1 MNETE
6 YFYLK
11 QQIRALLDIDI
22 DAYKGAQM
30 RRRLETFVARR
41 TSTTAL
47 QVCKSLKHDPE
58 TLKALKDTITINVT
72 EFFRDV
78 EQFRHLE
85 KVVLPELLR
94 QRSHLNIWAAG
105 CSTGAEPYS
114 LALILNELSSARD
127 HRILATDIDADVL
140 TQAKAGG
147 PYPPNEVQNVPK
159 GLLQKYF
166 TAEKRGYM
174 IAEEVRREVL
184 FRKHNLLSDGFQ
196 IGFDVILCRNVIIYF
211 SDEAKA
217 TLFSRF
223 RTALKPKGV
232 LFIGG
237 TEALLPANSQ
247 GFEQIATNF
256 YRKSVL
262 PAVDAKREKAA

>member
-1 MNETE
+1 MNEEE

-11 QQIRALLDIDI
+11 LQIRELLDIDI
-22 DAYKGAQM
+22 NAYKSLQM

-41 TSTTAL
+41 KSISAF
-47 QVCKSLKHDPE
+47 QFCKSLKQDQE

-72 EFFRDV
+72 EFFRDA

-85 KVVLPELLR
+85 KVILPEFLR

-114 LALILNELSSARD
+114 LAILLDELSSARD
-127 HRILATDIDADVL
+127 HRILATDIDTDVL
-140 TQAKAGG
+140 AQARDGG
-147 PYPPNEVQNVPK
+147 PYLPNEVQNVPK
-159 GLLQKYF
+159 GLLEKYF
-166 TAEKRGYM
+166 TAGERGYM
-174 IAEEVRREVL
+174 IAEKMRREVL

-196 IGFDVILCRNVIIYF
+196 IGFDIVLCRNVIIYF

-223 RTALKPKGV
+223 RTSLKPKGV

-237 TEALLPANSQ
+237 TEALLPGNSL
-247 GFEQIATNF
+247 GFEQLTTNF
-256 YRKSVL
+256 YRKSAL
-262 PAVDAKREKAA
+262 PVVDAKRAKAA